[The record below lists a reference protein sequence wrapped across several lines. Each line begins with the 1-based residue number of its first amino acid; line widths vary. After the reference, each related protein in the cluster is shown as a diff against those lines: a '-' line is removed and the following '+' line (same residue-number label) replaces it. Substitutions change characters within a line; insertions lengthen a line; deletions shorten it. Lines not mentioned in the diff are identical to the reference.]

1 MGEAIILIQAPLIIE
16 AVGRVVVAEATLAGL
31 LRLPAEVVVGL
42 TPFLLL
48 AEVLVAAV
56 GFRHLADLP
65 EAAPEEA
72 GHQDP
77 LREDQEVAVVIKF
90 YS

>member
-1 MGEAIILIQAPLIIE
+1 VGEAIILIQAPLIIE

-31 LRLPAEVVVGL
+31 PRLPAEVVVGL

-56 GFRHLADLP
+56 DFRHLADLL

-77 LREDQEVAVVIKF
+77 LRGDQEVAVVIKF